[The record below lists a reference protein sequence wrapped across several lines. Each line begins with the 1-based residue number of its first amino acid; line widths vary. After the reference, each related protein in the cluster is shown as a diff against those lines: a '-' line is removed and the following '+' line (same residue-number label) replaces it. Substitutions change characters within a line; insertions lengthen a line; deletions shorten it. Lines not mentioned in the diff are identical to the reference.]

1 MKYFMTWRAAQ
12 NDRNNKFNRVKQLLT
27 FVRKEFLHVL
37 RDKRT
42 LLILFGMPVVQ
53 ILLFGFA
60 LSTEVKDTRIAVL
73 DQDKSQSSTELI
85 SKIDANR
92 YFDLEQD
99 LKSIHEAEDAFKSGR
114 IKMIMVIPAGFS
126 EVLSTGEKTQLQLIT
141 DGTDLNLAN
150 QIYNFMSNIIL
161 DFYGQQT
168 LMQTSGIQPEI
179 RMLYNPQLQG
189 APNFVPGVMA
199 FILLIICVLMTAIAI
214 VREKE
219 TGTLEV
225 LLVSPMKPYV
235 IILAKAIPYF
245 MLSVIILIS
254 ILILSVTVLD
264 LPIKGNLFLLF
275 GISIIFIITNLL
287 LGIVISIL
295 TQTQQTAMLISLV
308 GTMLPTLMLTGF
320 MFPVENMP
328 LPLQVVGNAIPAK
341 WYYEIVKNI
350 MIKGTGLEVI
360 WKHTAILTGM
370 MMLLFLIAVKKFKI
384 RLE

>member
-1 MKYFMTWRAAQ
+1 M
-12 NDRNNKFNRVKQLLT
+12 KQLLT

-60 LSTEVKDTRIAVL
+60 LSTEVKDTRIGVL
-73 DQDKSQSSTELI
+73 DQDKSQASTELV
-85 SKIDANR
+85 SKIHANL

-99 LKSIHEAEDAFKSGR
+99 LKSIHEVEDAFKAGR

-126 EVLSTGEKTQLQLIT
+126 EDLISGKKAQIQLIT
-141 DGTDLNLAN
+141 DATDLNLAN

-168 LMQTSGIQPEI
+168 LAQLSGVQPEI

-245 MLSVIILIS
+245 ILSVIILIS

-308 GTMLPTLMLTGF
+308 GTMLPTLMLSGF

-328 LPLQVVGNAIPAK
+328 VPLQVVGNVIPAK

-360 WKHTAILTGM
+360 WKHTAVLTAMM
-370 MMLLFLIAVKKFKI
+370 MMLFFIAVKKFKI

>member
-1 MKYFMTWRAAQ
+1 M
-12 NDRNNKFNRVKQLLT
+12 KQLYT
-27 FVRKEFLHVL
+27 FVKKEFLHVL

-42 LLILFGMPVVQ
+42 LMVLFGMPIVQ

-60 LSTEVKDTRIAVL
+60 LSTEVKDTKLAIL
-73 DQDKSQSSTELI
+73 DQDKTQSSIELI
-85 SKIDANR
+85 SKLDANQ
-92 YFDLEQD
+92 YFDID
-99 LKSIHEAEDAFKSGR
+99 RNLKSIAEAEDAFKGGK
-114 IKMIMVIPAGFS
+114 IKMILVIPAQFS
-126 EVLSTGEKTQLQLIT
+126 QDMNSGKKTQLQLIT

-168 LMQTSGIQPEI
+168 LQQNSGVQPEI
-179 RMLYNPQLQG
+179 RMLYNPQLKG

-219 TGTLEV
+219 TGTMEI
-225 LLVSPMKPYV
+225 LLVSPMKPYI

-245 MLSVIILIS
+245 ILSILILIS
-254 ILILSVTVLD
+254 ILILSITVLD
-264 LPIKGNLFLLF
+264 LPIKGSLPLLF
-275 GISIIFIITNLL
+275 AISIIFIITNLL
-287 LGIVISIL
+287 IGIVISIV
-295 TQTQQTAMLISLV
+295 TDSQQTAMLISLI
-308 GTMLPTLMLTGF
+308 GTMLPTLMLSGF

-328 LPLQVVGNAIPAK
+328 LPLQVVGNIIPAK

-350 MIKGTGLEVI
+350 MIKGTGLEVV
-360 WKHTAILTGM
+360 WKHLLILLGM
-370 MMLLFLIAVKKFKI
+370 MTVLFIIAVKKFKI

>member
-1 MKYFMTWRAAQ
+1 M
-12 NDRNNKFNRVKQLLT
+12 KQLLT

-99 LKSIHEAEDAFKSGR
+99 LKSIHEAEDAFKGGR

-126 EVLSTGEKTQLQLIT
+126 EDLSSGKKTQLQLIT

-168 LMQTSGIQPEI
+168 LVQSSGIQPEI

-308 GTMLPTLMLTGF
+308 GTMLPTLMLSGF

-328 LPLQVVGNAIPAK
+328 LPLQVVGNVIPAK

-360 WKHTAILTGM
+360 LKHVLVLIGMMAIL
-370 MMLLFLIAVKKFKI
+370 FIIAVKKFKI

>member
-1 MKYFMTWRAAQ
+1 M
-12 NDRNNKFNRVKQLLT
+12 KQLYT
-27 FVRKEFLHVL
+27 FVKKEFLHVL

-42 LLILFGMPVVQ
+42 LMVLFGMPIVQ

-60 LSTEVKDTRIAVL
+60 LSTEVKDTKLAIL
-73 DQDKSQSSTELI
+73 DQDKTQSSIELI
-85 SKIDANR
+85 SKLDANQ
-92 YFDLEQD
+92 YFDID
-99 LKSIHEAEDAFKSGR
+99 RNLKSIAEAEDAFKGGK
-114 IKMIMVIPAGFS
+114 IKMILVIPAQFS
-126 EVLSTGEKTQLQLIT
+126 QDMNSGKKTQLQLIT

-168 LMQTSGIQPEI
+168 LQQNSGVQPEI
-179 RMLYNPQLQG
+179 RMLYNPQLKG

-219 TGTLEV
+219 TGTMEI
-225 LLVSPMKPYV
+225 LLVSPMKPYI

-245 MLSVIILIS
+245 ILSILILIS
-254 ILILSVTVLD
+254 ILILSITVLD
-264 LPIKGNLFLLF
+264 LPIKGSLLLLF
-275 GISIIFIITNLL
+275 AISIIFIITNLL
-287 LGIVISIL
+287 IGIVISIL
-295 TQTQQTAMLISLV
+295 TDSQQTAMLISLI
-308 GTMLPTLMLTGF
+308 GTMLPTLMLSGF

-328 LPLQVVGNAIPAK
+328 IPLQTVGNIIPAK

-350 MIKGTGLEVI
+350 MIKGTGLEVV
-360 WKHTAILTGM
+360 WKHVLVLIGM
-370 MMLLFLIAVKKFKI
+370 MVVLFIIAVKKFKI

>member
-1 MKYFMTWRAAQ
+1 M
-12 NDRNNKFNRVKQLLT
+12 KQLIT

-60 LSTEVKDTRIAVL
+60 LSTEVKNTKIAVL
-73 DQDKSQSSTELI
+73 DQDKSPTSLTLV
-85 SKIDANR
+85 SKIDANQ
-92 YFDLEQD
+92 YFDLDQD
-99 LKSIHEAEDAFKSGR
+99 LKSIHEAEDAFKGGK
-114 IKMIMVIPAGFS
+114 IKMILVIPEQFS
-126 EVLSTGEKTQLQLIT
+126 QNLNSGKKAQLQLIT

-161 DFYGQQT
+161 DFYGQRT
-168 LMQTSGIQPEI
+168 LQSPTGIQPEI
-179 RMLYNPQLQG
+179 RMLYNPQLKG

-219 TGTLEV
+219 TGTMEV

-245 MLSVIILIS
+245 ILSVIILIS
-254 ILILSVTVLD
+254 ILILSVSVLD
-264 LPIKGNLFLLF
+264 LPIKGNLLLLF

-287 LGIVISIL
+287 IGIVISIL
-295 TQTQQTAMLISLV
+295 TDTQQTAMLISLI
-308 GTMLPTLMLTGF
+308 GTMLPTLMLSGF

-328 LPLQVVGNAIPAK
+328 VPLQMVGNVIPAK

-360 WKHTAILTGM
+360 WKHVLVLFGM
-370 MMLLFLIAVKKFKI
+370 MMVLFVIAVKKFKI

>member
-1 MKYFMTWRAAQ
+1 M
-12 NDRNNKFNRVKQLLT
+12 KQLYT
-27 FVRKEFLHVL
+27 FVKKEFLHVL

-42 LLILFGMPVVQ
+42 LMVLFGMPIVQ

-60 LSTEVKDTRIAVL
+60 LSTEVKDTKLAIL
-73 DQDKSQSSTELI
+73 DQDKTQSSIELI
-85 SKIDANR
+85 SKLDANQ
-92 YFDLEQD
+92 YFDID
-99 LKSIHEAEDAFKSGR
+99 RNLKSIAEAEDAFKGGK
-114 IKMIMVIPAGFS
+114 IKMILVIPAQFS
-126 EVLSTGEKTQLQLIT
+126 QDMNSEKKTQLQLIT

-168 LMQTSGIQPEI
+168 LQQNSGVQPEI
-179 RMLYNPQLQG
+179 RMLYNPQLKG

-219 TGTLEV
+219 TGTMEI
-225 LLVSPMKPYV
+225 LLVSPMKPYI

-245 MLSVIILIS
+245 ILSILILIS
-254 ILILSVTVLD
+254 ILILSITVLD
-264 LPIKGNLFLLF
+264 LPIKGSLLLLF
-275 GISIIFIITNLL
+275 AISIIFIITNLL
-287 LGIVISIL
+287 IGIVISIV
-295 TQTQQTAMLISLV
+295 TDSQQTAMLISLI
-308 GTMLPTLMLTGF
+308 GTMLPTLMLSGF

-328 LPLQVVGNAIPAK
+328 LPLQVVGNIIPAK

-350 MIKGTGLEVI
+350 MIKGTGLEVV
-360 WKHTAILTGM
+360 WKHLLVLLGM
-370 MMLLFLIAVKKFKI
+370 MTVLFIIAVKKFKI

>member
-1 MKYFMTWRAAQ
+1 M
-12 NDRNNKFNRVKQLLT
+12 KQLLT
-27 FVRKEFLHVL
+27 FVKKEFWHVL

-42 LLILFGMPVVQ
+42 LMVLFGIPIVQ
-53 ILLFGFA
+53 VLLFGFA
-60 LSTEVKDTRIAVL
+60 LSTEVKDTKLGIL
-73 DQDKSQSSTELI
+73 DQDKTQSSIELI

-92 YFDLEQD
+92 YFDIEQN
-99 LKSIHEAEDAFKSGR
+99 LKSMDEAEGAFKGGK
-114 IKMIMVIPAGFS
+114 IKMILVIPAQFS
-126 EVLSTGEKTQLQLIT
+126 QNMNSGKKAQLQLIT

-150 QIYNFMSNIIL
+150 QIYTFMTNIVL

-168 LMQTSGIQPEI
+168 LQQNSGVQPEI
-179 RMLYNPQLQG
+179 RMLYNPQLKG

-199 FILLIICVLMTAIAI
+199 LILLIICVLMTAIAI

-219 TGTLEV
+219 MGTMEI
-225 LLVSPMKPYV
+225 LLVSPMKPYI

-245 MLSVIILIS
+245 ILSILILIS

-264 LPIKGNLFLLF
+264 LPIKGSLLLLF

-287 LGIVISIL
+287 IGIVISIL
-295 TQTQQTAMLISLV
+295 TDSQQTAMLIALV
-308 GTMLPTLMLTGF
+308 GTMLPTLMLSGF

-328 LPLQVVGNAIPAK
+328 MPLQIVGNAIPAK

-350 MIKGTGLEVI
+350 MIKGTGLEVV
-360 WKHTAILTGM
+360 WKHVLVLTGM
-370 MMLLFLIAVKKFKI
+370 MVVLFIIAVKKFKI

>member
-1 MKYFMTWRAAQ
+1 M
-12 NDRNNKFNRVKQLLT
+12 KQLYT
-27 FVRKEFLHVL
+27 FVKKEFLHVL

-42 LLILFGMPVVQ
+42 LMVLFGMPIVQ

-60 LSTEVKDTRIAVL
+60 LSTEVKDTKLAIL
-73 DQDKSQSSTELI
+73 DQDKTQSSIELI
-85 SKIDANR
+85 SKLDANQ
-92 YFDLEQD
+92 YFDID
-99 LKSIHEAEDAFKSGR
+99 RNLKSIAEAEDAFKGGK
-114 IKMIMVIPAGFS
+114 IKMILVIPAQFS
-126 EVLSTGEKTQLQLIT
+126 QDMNSGKKTQLQLIT

-168 LMQTSGIQPEI
+168 LQQNSGVQPEI
-179 RMLYNPQLQG
+179 RMLYNPQLKG

-219 TGTLEV
+219 TGTMEI
-225 LLVSPMKPYV
+225 LLVSPMKPYI

-245 MLSVIILIS
+245 ILSILILIS

-264 LPIKGNLFLLF
+264 LPIKGSLLLLF

-287 LGIVISIL
+287 IGIVISIV
-295 TQTQQTAMLISLV
+295 TDSQQTAMLISLI
-308 GTMLPTLMLTGF
+308 GTMLPTLMLSGF

-328 LPLQVVGNAIPAK
+328 LPLQVVGNIIPAK

-350 MIKGTGLEVI
+350 MIKGTGLEVV
-360 WKHTAILTGM
+360 WKHVLVLFAM
-370 MMLLFLIAVKKFKI
+370 MAVLFIIAVKKFKI